1 MESANET
8 RETKTK
14 SIFELD
20 SDEESHDNEGDSGLA
35 VSLEASPSHTNKN
48 DVSQDAVEVDFDSR
62 ETAHSEDLQLS
73 EVTENPVGTK
83 SSLSAFQKAKIERNR
98 QKALLLRQARLQA
111 HPYKK

>member
-48 DVSQDAVEVDFDSR
+48 DVSQDAVQVDFDSR
-62 ETAHSEDLQLS
+62 ETTHSE
-73 EVTENPVGTK
+73 EVTENPVDTK

>member
-48 DVSQDAVEVDFDSR
+48 DVSQDAVQVDFDSR
-62 ETAHSEDLQLS
+62 ETAHSE
-73 EVTENPVGTK
+73 EVTENPVDTK

>member
-8 RETKTK
+8 KETKTK

-62 ETAHSEDLQLS
+62 EIAHSEDLQLS
-73 EVTENPVGTK
+73 ENPVDTK